1 MAFHKMGWKKD
12 PPSTKDKPYTGRLK
26 AERQVEL
33 PAEVS
38 LRGGLP
44 PVFDQGSEGSCV
56 WNATVAA
63 EMYGQWKQGASFT
76 MLSRQFGYYN
86 TRLAEGTKD
95 EDEGCCIRNAMK
107 VGSHLGLPLETGSD
121 GWPYS
126 PNNVFKCPPLR
137 CYMAARDHQLL
148 EFFRVDWTNLYEVQ
162 RCLAG
167 VDGKGGFPIVWGQTL
182 TASFNAVGA
191 NGVVAVPTA
200 GETQLGGHAKLLC
213 GYKMIGGKLHFEDRN
228 SWGDSWGDHGY
239 GWVPA
244 EIVTSPT
251 LSDDFWTIRK
261 VEA

>member
-1 MAFHKMGWKKD
+1 MAYHKMGWKKD
-12 PPSTKDKPYTGRLK
+12 QFSAKDKFYAGRLK
-26 AERQVEL
+26 VECQIKL
-33 PAEVS
+33 PVEVS
-38 LRGGLP
+38 LRSGLP
-44 PVFDQGSEGSCV
+44 EVFNQGQEGSCV
-56 WNATVAA
+56 WNAVVAA
-63 EMYGQWKQGASFT
+63 EMYGQWKQDKSFT

-107 VGSHLGLPLETGSD
+107 VAAHLGLPHEDGPD

-126 PNNVFKCPPLR
+126 PDSVFKCPPIR
-137 CYMAARDHQLL
+137 SYYSARDHQIL
-148 EFFRVDWTNLYEVQ
+148 EFFRVDWTNLYEVK

-182 TASFNAVGA
+182 TASFNSVGPS
-191 NGVVAVPTA
+191 GMVPAPVA

-213 GYKMIGGKLHFEDRN
+213 GYKEIDGKLYFEDRN
-228 SWGDSWGDHGY
+228 SWGSEWGDAGY
-239 GWVPA
+239 CWIPE